1 MQMKK
6 TFILFAFWG
15 LPFMLFAQTQGSLDA
30 TFGTNGKV
38 VTAVTSLNDKS
49 KDLLVQPDG
58 KIIVG
63 GEVSIVFGDTVYMA
77 LIRYNS
83 NGSIDNSF
91 GVNGKVLTNFANVSC
106 SLKALALQPDG
117 KIVAVGYTLDKAIT
131 ANTKTDFAI
140 VRYNA
145 NGSLD
150 TSFDGDG
157 RVTTD
162 FDSAIDIAYAL
173 AIQTDGKIVV
183 AGDSRQGLKMQSV
196 MARYNANG
204 SLDLSFNATG
214 KVFTTLV
221 SDNDYQLYTVT
232 VLQDNNILLGK
243 RTWSNGQ
250 YQLIATEMLKFNAN
264 GIPDLT
270 FGTYSG
276 RLSEVAQS
284 PIHKV
289 LRSGKILIASMLFN
303 PIEGTSIQ
311 LLRYNSNGKKD
322 STYGNQ
328 GIIISRFPNPAVSVT
343 DFIEQKDG
351 RIAVLARFSTFVP
364 GEPDSFGL
372 VRYNYDGSL
381 DRTFG
386 INGKAAFKQTFQDE
400 YYNKLTIQND
410 GKLVACGTHTEL
422 SNKFNFVV
430 SRFNNLISAIKNP
443 EKIGPLS
450 IFPNP
455 TKNELNIDLKG
466 LIHAN
471 FLLKITDL
479 TGRIVYQ
486 NNYDKSLINNTLQIN
501 IGDLMAGLYVL
512 SITSDKEQVSQ
523 LILKN

>member
-6 TFILFAFWG
+6 TFIFFAFLG
-15 LPFMLFAQTQGSLDA
+15 LPFMLFAQTQGSLDV

-91 GVNGKVLTNFANVSC
+91 GVNGKVFTGFANGVC
-106 SLKALALQPDG
+106 GIRALALQSDG
-117 KIVAVGYTLDKAIT
+117 KIVAVGYFNKKNNFVSIDI
-131 ANTKTDFAI
+131 DFAV

-145 NGSLD
+145 NGTLD

-162 FDSAIDIAYAL
+162 FNSVVDIAYAL

-196 MARYNANG
+196 MARYNGNG

-214 KVFTTLV
+214 KVFTTLM
-221 SDNDYQLYTVT
+221 SDNTNQFYTIT
-232 VLQDNNILLGK
+232 LLADNNILLG
-243 RTWSNGQ
+243 RRFYSDSGQ
-250 YQLIATEMLKFNAN
+250 YLLVGTEMQKFSTD
-264 GIPDLT
+264 GILDVS
-270 FGTYSG
+270 FAYRG

-311 LLRYNSNGKKD
+311 LLRYNSNGNKD

-328 GIIISRFPNPAVSVT
+328 GIIVSRFPNPAVSVT

-381 DRTFG
+381 DKTFG
-386 INGKAAFKQTFQDE
+386 TNGKAAFKQTFQDE

-422 SNKFNFVV
+422 SNKFNFIV
-430 SRFNNLISAIKNP
+430 SRFNNLISAIKNS

-512 SITSDKEQVSQ
+512 SITSEKEQVSQ
-523 LILKN
+523 LISKN

>member
-1 MQMKK
+1 MKK
-6 TFILFAFWG
+6 TLTIFSFLS

-38 VTAVTSLNDKS
+38 ITAVTTLNDKS

-63 GEVSIVFGDTVYMA
+63 GEVSNVLGDTSYIELV
-77 LIRYNS
+77 RYNT
-83 NGSIDNSF
+83 NGSVDNSF
-91 GVNGKVLTNFANVSC
+91 GINGKVFTGFNNVNC

-117 KIVAVGYTLDKAIT
+117 KIVAVGYTLDKAIV

-140 VRYNA
+140 VRYNP

-162 FDSAIDIAYAL
+162 FNSDVDIAYAL

-183 AGDSRQGLKMQSV
+183 VGDSKQGRQMQSV
-196 MARYNANG
+196 MARYNPNG
-204 SLDLSFNATG
+204 ALDVTFNGNGKILTSLFRDDG
-214 KVFTTLV
+214 
-221 SDNDYQLYTVT
+221 YQIYTVT
-232 VLQDNNILLGK
+232 VLSDNNILLGK
-243 RTWSNGQ
+243 RTFSDSGQ
-250 YQLIATEMLKFNAN
+250 YQLVATDMLKYSSA
-264 GIPDLT
+264 GILDIS
-270 FGTYSG
+270 FGNVGG
-276 RLSEVAQS
+276 RLNEVSQF

-289 LRSGKILIASMLFN
+289 LSNGKILIASYIFN
-303 PIEGTSIQ
+303 PIDGSSIQ
-311 LLRYNSNGKKD
+311 LLRYNANGRKD

-328 GIIISRFPNPAVSVT
+328 GIIITRYKNPAVSVT

-351 RIAVLARFSTFVP
+351 RIAVLARFSTFVS
-364 GEPDSFGL
+364 GQPDSFGL

-381 DRTFG
+381 DNTFGTLGNAHFPRTF
-386 INGKAAFKQTFQDE
+386 NGEQ
-400 YYNKLTIQND
+400 YNKLTIQSD
-410 GKLVACGTHTEL
+410 GKLVACGTHTDPT
-422 SNKFNFVV
+422 NKFNFIV

-486 NNYDKSLINNTLQIN
+486 NKYDKSLIGNTLQIN
-501 IGDLMAGLYVL
+501 ISDLIAGLYVL
-512 SITSDKEQVSQ
+512 SMTSDKERVSQ
-523 LILKN
+523 LFSKN